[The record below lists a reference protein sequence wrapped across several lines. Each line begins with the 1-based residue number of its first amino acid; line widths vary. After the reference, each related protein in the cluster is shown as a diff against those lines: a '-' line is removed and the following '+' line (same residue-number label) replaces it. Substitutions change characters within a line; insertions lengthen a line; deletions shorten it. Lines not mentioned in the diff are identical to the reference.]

1 VHETGLLLSFFA
13 LPQQPKSI
21 IKLIN
26 SALDDCNT
34 QVLIQQTT
42 TNNTYNNF
50 ALGLLKKLEASL
62 GAWAS
67 REKVTLQ

>member
-1 VHETGLLLSFFA
+1 LLSFFA
-13 LPQQPKSI
+13 LPQQPKST

-34 QVLIQQTT
+34 QVLIQHTT
-42 TNNTYNNF
+42 TNNKRSNH
-50 ALGLLKKLEASL
+50 ASGLLKKLEASL